1 MKLHEVKARELN
13 GRDTIH
19 RFKAQFKAA
28 SLECLALLENGA
40 IERVFCDFHE
50 DYVVKIIDGADTYYR
65 FVQVKTK
72 TKENHLYNILE
83 IFGIKKKPKNA
94 QHDLPNS
101 FAGKLLL
108 HVESFGKSCQSV
120 VICTNIHFEDEV
132 VELIRDANSGIVA
145 SKHTA
150 TLITETRNHIP
161 SLAGKT
167 DTEVLAFLAHL
178 SLDPRKQILNEEDDS
193 FVSNA
198 HSKIYKY
205 SEINLSP
212 KEVRQLIVQLLSLIE
227 NKSSYELDG
236 IIDEVKLNEK
246 ASVCV
251 DDLLDILAISRPAYY
266 ALLNGGDPNAIK
278 SVSILQRILERNNF
292 KEDTINSFA
301 EFKSQWETWYRKN
314 RHSIQE
320 FKLLKMRT
328 RIAQLAEKFSTGK
341 IDMDNITEAVEILTA
356 ELRISIERTDLTED
370 LVFGS
375 VLSEIVKG
383 ESL

>member
-40 IERVFCDFHE
+40 IERVYCDFHE
-50 DYVVKIIDGADTYYR
+50 DYVVKMIDGGNTNYR

-83 IFGIKKKPKNA
+83 IFGIKKRLKKA
-94 QHDLPNS
+94 QHDLPSS

-108 HVESFGKSCQSV
+108 HIESFGKSCHSV
-120 VICTNIHFEDEV
+120 VICTNIHFEDDV
-132 VELIRDANSGIVA
+132 VEIISDANSGVVT

-150 TLITETRNHIP
+150 TLITETKKHIS
-161 SLAGKT
+161 SLACKT

-178 SLDPRKQILNEEDDS
+178 SLDPRKQILNEEDES

-198 HSKIYKY
+198 HNKIYKY
-205 SEINLSP
+205 SEINLNP

-227 NKSSYELDG
+227 SKSSYELNG
-236 IIDEVKLNEK
+236 VIDEATLNEK

-251 DDLLDILAISRPAYY
+251 DDLLDILAISRSAYY
-266 ALLNGGDPNAIK
+266 VLLNGGDPNAIK

-292 KEDTINSFA
+292 KEDTINNFA
-301 EFKSQWETWYRKN
+301 EFKSQWETWYRQN

-320 FKLLKMRT
+320 FKLLKMKT
-328 RIAQLAEKFSTGK
+328 RIAQLAEKLSTGK
-341 IDMDNITEAVEILTA
+341 IDMDNITEAVELLTT
-356 ELRISIERTDLTED
+356 ELRVSIERADLTED

-375 VLSEIVKG
+375 VLSEVVKG

>member
-50 DYVVKIIDGADTYYR
+50 DYVVKMVDGADTHYR

-72 TKENHLYNILE
+72 TKDNHLYNILE
-83 IFGIKKKPKNA
+83 IFGIKKKLKNT

-108 HVESFGKSCQSV
+108 HIENFGKSCRSV
-120 VICTNIHFEDEV
+120 VICTNVHFEDDV
-132 VELIRDANSGIVA
+132 VDLIGDANSGVVA
-145 SKHTA
+145 SKYTA
-150 TLITETRNHIP
+150 TLITETKKHIS
-161 SLAGKT
+161 SLADKT
-167 DTEVLAFLAHL
+167 DTEVLAFLSHL
-178 SLDPRKQILNEEDDS
+178 SLDPRKQILNEEDES
-193 FVSNA
+193 FVSTA
-198 HSKIYKY
+198 HNKIYKY
-205 SEINLSP
+205 SEINLHP
-212 KEVRQLIVQLLSLIE
+212 KEVRQLIIQLLSLIE
-227 NKSSYELDG
+227 NKSSYELNG
-236 IIDEVKLNEK
+236 IIDEATLNEK

-251 DDLLDILAISRPAYY
+251 DDLLDILTISRPAYY

-320 FKLLKMRT
+320 FKLLKMKT
-328 RIAQLAEKFSTGK
+328 KIIQLAEKFSAGK
-341 IDMDNITEAVEILTA
+341 IDMDSITEAVELLTT
-356 ELRISIERTDLTED
+356 ELRISIERADLTED